1 MCLQYIKLKTKNENA
16 AQYGYVPCGKC
27 AECRKRSQNDWKFR
41 LNAEFLN
48 LKKKGWNIAFCTLT
62 YRNENLP
69 KIPKACFKNEEDY
82 KEINCF
88 SKSDVTNWI
97 HGVRQYFKYHN
108 NFKNGNNIRYFIAS
122 EYGSNTHRPHYHAI
136 LAWPNDVDYKTMHEI
151 CTEKWEHGFMFP
163 RNVNGDK
170 DMLPFK
176 IVGDASKAINYVAKY
191 ACKDIDYEDTVDKL
205 NLNRNLKIYKNCHS
219 FHLQNKSMGFEI
231 LKNMSDKEKHD
242 IFVHGISFQGDGLT
256 YKIPIYIKNRIVFDN
271 YYIIN
276 EKTGKRLVRRKAS
289 AFFEKYKNELFREK
303 ARFYEN
309 LFKESLQPD
318 YFIRRGLNE
327 EQAQK
332 FTTALT
338 YYKDCVNTALGFDV
352 FGSGVFSHYYMCY
365 FGIKRSNCKTI
376 NSFNDAVNQW
386 MRRYKEPQTLE
397 VIKNNEQVD
406 YTIWKSIQNFCSM
419 MLGCNTYCN
428 MSATIQHEKDDRLNK
443 KIQDYFN
450 NVLKMRLLNAVQ
462 M

>member
-1 MCLQYIKLKTKNENA
+1 MSSQYIKLQTKNPNA
-16 AQYGYVPCGKC
+16 PKYAYIANNKDANG
-27 AECRKRSQNDWKFR
+27 RKQTQNAWKFR

-69 KIPKACFKNEEDY
+69 KIPKICFKNPENY

-88 SKSDVTNWI
+88 SKSDIQNWI

-108 NFKNGNNIRYFIAS
+108 NFTNGNNIRYFIAS

-136 LAWPNDVDYKTMHEI
+136 LAWPNTVDYKTMHQI
-151 CTEKWEHGFMFP
+151 CTEKWEHGHMFP

-191 ACKDIDYEDTVDKL
+191 ACKDIDYEDVTKTL
-205 NLNRNLKIYKNCHS
+205 NLNKNLKIYKNCCS
-219 FHLQNKSMGFEI
+219 FHLQSKSLGFEFI
-231 LKNMSDKEKHD
+231 KNMSDQEKHD

-256 YKIPIYIKNRIVFDN
+256 YKIPVYIKNKIVFDN

-276 EKTGKRLVRRKAS
+276 KTTGKRLIRRKAS
-289 AFFEKYKNELFREK
+289 KFFEKYKTELFTEK
-303 ARFYEN
+303 AKFYEK
-309 LFKESLQPD
+309 LFNDSLNPD
-318 YFIRRGLNE
+318 YFKRRGLNE
-327 EQAQK
+327 QQAQK
-332 FTTALT
+332 FTDAIN
-338 YYKDCVNTALGFDV
+338 YYKDRVNNTIGFDV

-365 FGIKRSNCKTI
+365 FGIDRTCCKSI
-376 NSFNDAVNQW
+376 HSFNDALNQW

-397 VIKNNEQVD
+397 VINNNEQINQP
-406 YTIWKSIQNFCSM
+406 IWQSIQDFSSM
-419 MLGCNTYCN
+419 VLGCNTFCN
-428 MSATIQHEKDDRLNK
+428 LLALQEQENKDKLNK

-450 NVLKMRLLNAVQ
+450 NVLKERLLNAL
-462 M
+462 

>member
-1 MCLQYIKLKTKNENA
+1 MA
-16 AQYGYVPCGKC
+16 
-27 AECRKRSQNDWKFR
+27 
-41 LNAEFLN
+41 
-48 LKKKGWNIAFCTLT
+48 
-62 YRNENLP
+62 
-69 KIPKACFKNEEDY
+69 
-82 KEINCF
+82 
-88 SKSDVTNWI
+88 
-97 HGVRQYFKYHN
+97 
-108 NFKNGNNIRYFIAS
+108 
-122 EYGSNTHRPHYHAI
+122 
-136 LAWPNDVDYKTMHEI
+136 
-151 CTEKWEHGFMFP
+151 
-163 RNVNGDK
+163 
-170 DMLPFK
+170 
-176 IVGDASKAINYVAKY
+176 
-191 ACKDIDYEDTVDKL
+191 
-205 NLNRNLKIYKNCHS
+205 
-219 FHLQNKSMGFEI
+219 
-231 LKNMSDKEKHD
+231 